1 MITYEKLSNLVSDG
15 DSDHEL
21 YLLFSKAR
29 YLTFRA
35 REKELQRYRLTPEQ
49 AQMLFTVKTL
59 NGRTTPTELSRV
71 LLRQP
76 HTVSALVERM
86 EQKGLVKKFKDLG
99 RKNLVRVVLTE
110 QGEKAYEVTAKR
122 GPIHRIMS
130 SLNDMEREYF
140 QQCLEKIMQKARA
153 ELGMDRDKLPS
164 SEEY

>member
-1 MITYEKLSNLVSDG
+1 MITYNNSNDYVSDG
-15 DSDHEL
+15 DKDHEL
-21 YLLFSKAR
+21 YLLFSNAR
-29 YLTFRA
+29 YLTFQA

-49 AQMLFTVKTL
+49 AQVLFTIKTL
-59 NGRTTPTELSRV
+59 SGRATPAELSRV

-122 GPIHRIMS
+122 GPIHRI
-130 SLNDMEREYF
+130 LGNLTEEEREYF
-140 QQCLEKIMQKARA
+140 QRSLGKILEKARM
-153 ELGMDRDKLPS
+153 ELGMGHDKLPA
-164 SEEY
+164 SEEH